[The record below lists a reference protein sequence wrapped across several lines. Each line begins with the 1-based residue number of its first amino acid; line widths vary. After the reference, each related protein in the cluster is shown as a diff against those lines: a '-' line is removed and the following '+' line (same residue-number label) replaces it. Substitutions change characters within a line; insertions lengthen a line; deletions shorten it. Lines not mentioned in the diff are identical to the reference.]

1 MTDANP
7 EEPLQAPPAEAP
19 VFDDACDPDT
29 EITCVTDDGES
40 LTTEYKYVKKS
51 VTIHKLV
58 EDQNGGDDPIPLT
71 GIPTK
76 LRLER
81 CLTYFKYLVQLD
93 VDGKQPPKI
102 NKPLSSIVM
111 SEIADE
117 ECAAMVDPLTQDEL
131 FAYVM
136 DMNYLDC
143 KTGLEMSCAKVTSN
157 IKNKDV
163 KEIRQYFK
171 IENDFTPE
179 EEAQAHAEAEWVEKN
194 M

>member
-7 EEPLQAPPAEAP
+7 DEPLQAPPAEAP
-19 VFDDACDPDT
+19 VFEDACDPET
-29 EITCVTDDGES
+29 MITCVTEDGEEVQI
-40 LTTEYKYVKKS
+40 EYKFVKKS
-51 VTIHKLV
+51 TTIHKLV
-58 EDQNGGDDPIPLT
+58 EDQNGGEDPIPLAS
-71 GIPTK
+71 IPTK
-76 LRLER
+76 ERFER
-81 CLTYFKYLVQLD
+81 CVVYFKYLVDLD
-93 VDGKQPPKI
+93 TKGEQPPKI

-111 SEIADE
+111 SEIADQA
-117 ECAAMVDPLTQDEL
+117 CADMVDPLTQDEL
-131 FAYVM
+131 FAFVM
-136 DMNYLDC
+136 DMNFLDC
-143 KTGLEMSCAKVTSN
+143 KTGLEMACAKVTSN